1 MSARAT
7 PIAYAYLA
15 PALLVMIACGVV
27 PLLFILFYSL
37 HDTFA
42 GNDFVWVGLRWY
54 QDVLTSREF
63 HWALLRSLGFSALVL
78 AIELPLGIY
87 IATRMPKQGWLASLL
102 IVIIAIPLLTPTLVV
117 GYIWKVMVMPKAG
130 LLFELLNTFGF
141 TLNMNTPW
149 HVWGALAV
157 MDAWHWTSLV
167 VLLCYAAL
175 QTVPE
180 EHYRAARIDGASRW
194 AVFRYVQLPRLRMV
208 LLIATLLRLIDSFIL
223 YTEAYAV
230 TRGGPGVTTTFLS
243 HELVQK
249 ALIEF
254 DLGQGSAMAV
264 IYFAI
269 VSVICWAFYTRIIPK
284 VPNAT

>member
-1 MSARAT
+1 MITRAT
-7 PIAYAYLA
+7 PLAYAYLA
-15 PALLVMIACGVV
+15 PALLVMLACGVV
-27 PLLFILFYSL
+27 PLLFILFYSV

-102 IVIIAIPLLTPTLVV
+102 IVIIAIPLL
-117 GYIWKVMVMPKAG
+117 KVMVMPKAG
-130 LLFELLNTFGF
+130 LLFELLNTLGF

-149 HVWGALAV
+149 HVWGALAA

-180 EHYRAARIDGASRW
+180 EHYRAAQIDGASRW

-243 HELVQK
+243 HELVQN

-254 DLGQGSAMAV
+254 NLGPGSAMAV
-264 IYFAI
+264 IYFVI

-284 VPNAT
+284 VPHAT